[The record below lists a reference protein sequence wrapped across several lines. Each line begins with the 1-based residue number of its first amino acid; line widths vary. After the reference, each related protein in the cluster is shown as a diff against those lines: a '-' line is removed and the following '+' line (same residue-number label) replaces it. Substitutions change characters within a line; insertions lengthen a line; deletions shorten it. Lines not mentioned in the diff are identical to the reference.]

1 MRSSTKIPDRIG
13 RCRIVSVLGRGA
25 TATVYRAI
33 QEGPRGFEHEVAL
46 KLFDPALVA
55 SQPAI
60 VGMIVDEARIASRL
74 NHPGIVRILD
84 LVEEDGQ
91 LYTLMDCV
99 DGPSMRQILDAA
111 RLAQITPDPAVVIL
125 VLAEACKGLHA
136 AHTTPHP
143 DGSASGLVHRD
154 IKPGNILIASNGDV
168 KLSDFGI
175 ALFADRVA
183 EATAHGQLKG
193 TPAYMSPE
201 QVFGEPMDARSDI
214 FSMGLTLFT
223 LCTTR
228 LAFTGSS
235 PMKIAVR
242 IAEEP
247 MESQAAEL
255 DALLPG
261 LGDVF
266 DRACA
271 KEPADRYAT
280 AAELG
285 EALMAI
291 YDALDNPA
299 AILDLLSTWS
309 PPTEDQ
315 PEYTTDPNL
324 ANLAE
329 STEEE
334 EEQETDPNLAHHF
347 ATEEDPDEPTDADH
361 VPAASR
367 KVPPGLAGFPDL
379 AEEPTKENPDLGH
392 LSQSPRATPVHGLK
406 PLGVSAYVGTMPN
419 KAIDAR
425 PGLPEQREAPP
436 TLTTPETTQ
445 SAAPSRPERDYR
457 GRVIHRK
464 TINPKSLEVSK
475 VERVA
480 VVGTGVVLIL
490 LVLVILIARCST
502 ESPPSGAALTPVVES
517 VPEAPPAETDPKSRP
532 SRGASNAEQES
543 DEAPPPEPKAQKVD
557 ESTPPPK
564 AAPAPKKK
572 SSSPTS
578 KNRPRKA
585 KRPTEPLEA
594 EPAAAVVPPGRLT
607 VNTYPYSQVWVDGVA
622 RGRTPL
628 QDLSLPIGLH
638 EVKMVFPSLGD
649 REEVQTVRIQTDQ
662 TKTLFKRVNNGGE

>member
-1 MRSSTKIPDRIG
+1 MRSSTEIPDRIG

-46 KLFDPALVA
+46 KLFDPTLVA

-84 LVEEDGQ
+84 LVEEEGQ

-111 RLAQITPDPAVVIL
+111 RLARCTPDPAVVTL

-175 ALFADRVA
+175 ALFAGRVA

-261 LGDVF
+261 LGDIF

-285 EALMAI
+285 EALTAI
-291 YDALDNPA
+291 YDGLDNPA
-299 AILDLLSTWS
+299 GVLDLLSTWS
-309 PPTEDQ
+309 PRMEDEQ
-315 PEYTTDPNL
+315 ESATDPNL
-324 ANLAE
+324 PNLAE
-329 STEEE
+329 STED
-334 EEQETDPNLAHHF
+334 EEQETDPNLAHRF
-347 ATEEDPDEPTDADH
+347 ATEEDDDQGTVVDH

-367 KVPPGLAGFPDL
+367 GVSPGRAGFPDL
-379 AEEPTKENPDLGH
+379 VEEPTQENPDLGH
-392 LSQSPRATPVHGLK
+392 LSQSPRPTPVHGLK
-406 PLGVSAYVGTMPN
+406 PLGASAYLGTMPN
-419 KAIDAR
+419 KAIDVR
-425 PGLPEQREAPP
+425 PDQPEQREDPP
-436 TLTTPETTQ
+436 TQTSATTTQ

-464 TINPKSLEVSK
+464 TIDPKNLEVSK
-475 VERVA
+475 TERVA
-480 VVGTGVVLIL
+480 VIGMAVLLLL
-490 LVLVILIARCST
+490 LVLAILIAYFSAD
-502 ESPPSGAALTPVVES
+502 SPQSDVDLAPDVES
-517 VPEAPPAETDPKSRP
+517 VPAPPPAETDPGARP
-532 SRGASNAEQES
+532 SRGASDADQGS
-543 DEAPPPEPKAQKVD
+543 DEIPPPAPEAQKAD
-557 ESTPPPK
+557 ESTPAPK
-564 AAPAPKKK
+564 AAPAAKKK
-572 SSSPTS
+572 SSSPTP
-578 KNRPRKA
+578 KNRPPKA
-585 KRPTEPLEA
+585 KRPTEPIEA
-594 EPAAAVVPPGRLT
+594 QPEAAVAPPGRLT

-628 QDLSLPIGLH
+628 QDLPLPIGLH
-638 EVKMVFPSLGD
+638 EVKMVFPTLGD
-649 REEVQTVRIQTDQ
+649 LEEVQTIRIQTDQ
-662 TKTLFKRVNNGGE
+662 TKTLFKRVTNGRE